1 MVFEVLNLENSI
13 YVAGHN
19 GLIGSAVVRRLQEL
33 GFSNIILAARHEV
46 DLVDRD
52 AVDAFFKER
61 KPVFV
66 LLCAGKVG
74 GIGENL
80 NIPADFININLAIQM
95 NVFRAAHANC
105 VRKLIF
111 FGSSCMYPRNCPQ
124 PMPESALL
132 TGMPEPSSLPY
143 ALSKLVGVQM
153 CLAYNKQY
161 GAQRFIPVI
170 PNSVYGPNDDYDTK
184 SGHVLSALIRRFH
197 EATLRGDD
205 EVVLWGSGNPRREF
219 IHSDDIANAC
229 VCLLT
234 QSVSQLELPINIG
247 TGADISIRELAEA
260 IARVTGFRGKISQDL
275 SKPDGAPQKLLDSA
289 RIRGL
294 GWHPEIVLEAGLEQ
308 TYTWYLENIVPK
320 EKSFER

>member
-1 MVFEVLNLENSI
+1 MVCEMLNLESSI

-19 GLIGSAVVRRLQEL
+19 GLIGSAVVRRLQER
-33 GFSNIILAARHEV
+33 GFSNIILASRHEV
-46 DLVDRD
+46 DLVDKD
-52 AVDAFFKER
+52 CVDAFFKVK

-66 LLCAGKVG
+66 FLCAGKVG
-74 GIGENL
+74 GITENL
-80 NIPADFININLAIQM
+80 NIPADFININLAIQL

-111 FGSSCMYPRNCPQ
+111 FGSSCMYPRKCPQ

-132 TGMPEPSSLPY
+132 TGMPEPTSLPY

-197 EATLRGDD
+197 EAALRGDD

-229 VCLLT
+229 VGLLT
-234 QSVSQLELPINIG
+234 LSVSQLELPINIG

-294 GWHPEIVLEAGLEQ
+294 GWRPEIVLEAGLEQ
-308 TYTWYLENIVPK
+308 TYTWFLENIVSK